1 MTNDR
6 TNIWQI
12 RDAISIMNAD
22 ATAGRQEGRGQAGKG
37 GGQGYKY
44 YGIKHLAHYFM
55 RSLPFLPRC
64 LINNNSSGSVARGEE
79 RGEGKVSAGG
89 VEDYFRG
96 SA

>member
-22 ATAGRQEGRGQAGKG
+22 ATAGRQPGGKG
-37 GGQGYKY
+37 KGRGGQGYKY

-64 LINNNSSGSVARGEE
+64 LINNNSSGSVAKGK
-79 RGEGKVSAGG
+79 GKVK
-89 VEDYFRG
+89 
-96 SA
+96 

>member
-22 ATAGRQEGRGQAGKG
+22 ATAGRQAGRQGARGREG

-64 LINNNSSGSVARGEE
+64 LINNNSSGSAARGGE
-79 RGEGKVSAGG
+79 RKVK
-89 VEDYFRG
+89 
-96 SA
+96 

>member
-22 ATAGRQEGRGQAGKG
+22 ATAGRQAGSLGGGKG
-37 GGQGYKY
+37 GEQGYKY

-55 RSLPFLPRC
+55 RSLPFLPGC
-64 LINNNSSGSVARGEE
+64 LINNNSRKE
-79 RGEGKVSAGG
+79 RGS
-89 VEDYFRG
+89 
-96 SA
+96 

>member
-22 ATAGRQEGRGQAGKG
+22 ATAGRQEAGRKGGGKG
-37 GGQGYKY
+37 RGGQGYKY

-64 LINNNSSGSVARGEE
+64 LINNNSSGSVARG
-79 RGEGKVSAGG
+79 GEKKVK
-89 VEDYFRG
+89 
-96 SA
+96 